1 MKRILAML
9 AMGAALNV
17 SAQNKVVITGTLPD
31 LPNDTMMRLWSPFQ
45 NGYDSAVIKNHT
57 FTFNTTLT
65 TGSGG
70 MFIIGVGS
78 TADEKK
84 GTLLF
89 LEPGEVK
96 ITGKGPYFQ
105 NATYTGSPFIKDW
118 VDVCN
123 TILDTAA
130 EFSAKRK
137 LLSRQAEAESI
148 GDMLTSN
155 ELQPQIDVFNKR
167 QSELAKVWISKHPK
181 SGVSAYLIANV
192 LNKTMPRDELLEVLG
207 KQSLNVQQTACAN
220 FMKKGMGIG
229 MSIGSIAP
237 DFTLPDVNGKMV
249 KLSDYRGKY
258 VLIDFWASW
267 CGPCRA
273 QNPHLKAA
281 YEKFK
286 DKNFTILSVSSD
298 EKKEKW
304 LQAVVEDKQP
314 WAQVSDLRAA
324 FSPVAMDYHVI
335 ALPVN
340 YLVGPDGKIVGMGYM
355 NERLEQKLSE
365 LLK

>member
-1 MKRILAML
+1 MKRIVAML

-31 LPNDTMMRLWSPFQ
+31 LPNDTIMRLWTPFQ
-45 NGYDSAVIKNHT
+45 EGYDSAVIKNHSFT
-57 FTFNTTLT
+57 FTKTLT

-70 MFIIGVGS
+70 IFIIGVGDVK
-78 TADEKK
+78 DEKK
-84 GTLLF
+84 GTILF

-118 VDVCN
+118 VDICSNV
-123 TILDTAA
+123 LDTA
-130 EFSAKRK
+130 FPAKRK
-137 LLSRQAEAESI
+137 LIQRQEEAENV

-155 ELQPQIDVFNKR
+155 ELQPQIEAFNKQ

-181 SGVSAYLIANV
+181 SSVSAYLIANV
-192 LNKTMPRDELLEVLG
+192 LNKTMPKDQLLELLG
-207 KQSLNVQQTACAN
+207 KQPVNVQQTACAN
-220 FMKKGMGIG
+220 FLKKSMGIG

-237 DFTLPDVNGKMV
+237 DFTLPDVNGKIV

-273 QNPHLKAA
+273 QNPHLKTA

-286 DKNFTILSVSSD
+286 DKNFTILSVSAD
-298 EKKEKW
+298 DKKEKW
-304 LQAVVEDKQP
+304 LQAVAEDKQP
-314 WAQVSDLRAA
+314 WAQVSDLRAS
-324 FSPVAMDYHVI
+324 FSPVAMDYHVM

-340 YLVGPDGKIVGMGYM
+340 FLVGPDGKIIGMGYM

>member
-9 AMGAALNV
+9 AMGAALNA

-31 LPNDTMMRLWSPFQ
+31 LPNDTMMRLWTPFQ
-45 NGYDSAVIKNHT
+45 EGYDSTVIKNHS
-57 FTFNTTLT
+57 FTFNKTLT

-70 MFIIGVGS
+70 VFIIGVGS
-78 TADEKK
+78 IKDEKK
-84 GTLLF
+84 GTILF

-105 NATYTGSPFIKDW
+105 NATYSGSPFIKDW
-118 VDVCN
+118 VDICN
-123 TILDTAA
+123 TILDTSAA
-130 EFSAKRK
+130 FSEKRK
-137 LLSRQAEAESI
+137 LIIRQEEAENV

-155 ELQPQIDVFNKR
+155 ELQPQIEAFNKQ
-167 QSELAKVWISKHPK
+167 QSEVAKVWISKHPK
-181 SGVSAYLIANV
+181 SSVSAYLIANV
-192 LNKTMPRDELLEVLG
+192 LNKTMPKDELLELLG
-207 KQSLNVQQTACAN
+207 KQPQNVQRAASAV
-220 FMKKGMGIG
+220 FLKKTMGIG
-229 MSIGSIAP
+229 LDMGSVAP
-237 DFTLPDVNGKMV
+237 NFSLPDVNGKMV
-249 KLSDYRGKY
+249 SLSDYKGKY

-273 QNPHLKAA
+273 QNASLKAA

-286 DKNFTILSVSSD
+286 DKNFTILSVSAD
-298 EKKEKW
+298 DKKEKW
-304 LQAVVEDKQP
+304 LQAVAEDKQA
-314 WAQVSDLRAA
+314 WAQVSDLRAS
-324 FSPVAMDYHVI
+324 FSPVAQDYHVM

-340 YLVGPDGKIVGMGYM
+340 FLVGPDGKIIGMGYM